1 MGGAVL
7 AATRRT
13 WIATLG
19 LRELQDV
26 LQEEQREHR
35 ELDTLCKSGH
45 KHEDKQQ
52 SICMLYADSGYGLE
66 TVSLSQPA

>member
-26 LQEEQREHR
+26 LQEKQREHW
-35 ELDTLCKSGH
+35 EL
-45 KHEDKQQ
+45 
-52 SICMLYADSGYGLE
+52 
-66 TVSLSQPA
+66 